1 MSSPPAD
8 EPAHRS
14 GGSAR
19 ERGRALLGKGNAAI
33 GWAKATRAGTLWTR
47 LNAVDFINS
56 AFQFATYALLCIFPF
71 TIVVTAAAGA
81 SFTKVIIARLGLDP
95 QAAKDVDE
103 LIASGSQALASLTV
117 LGIAFLVLSGIGI
130 ATTCRP
136 GTRRSTTSHRRLVTG
151 CARSSAAWFG
161 WLGYFPASGCT
172 SRSAGRSVPLGI
184 TCLSSLRCSSS
195 TFFSG
200 GGPRM
205 SCWSPR

>member
-1 MSSPPAD
+1 MSPPPAD

-14 GGSAR
+14 GASAR

-33 GWAKATRAGTLWTR
+33 SWAKATRAGTLWTG

-71 TIVVTAAAGA
+71 MIVVTAAAGA

-130 ATTCRP
+130 ATNLQAWYQKVYDQPPPPGDWIRP
-136 GTRRSTTSHRRLVTG
+136 LLSRLVWVAG
-151 CARSSAAWFG
+151 LLASL
-161 WLGYFPASGCT
+161 WLHIEVGKQIGPA
-172 SRSAGRSVPLGI
+172 GI

-195 TFFSG
+195 TCFSG

-205 SCWSPR
+205 SCWSAR